1 MQRKKLW
8 RFGIFKDSIIA
19 AKTRLLR
26 KMRVFSKFYYSYNVT
41 NMFIWAEKLKGYR
54 NQLIMLP
61 TCSYGLKNSEDIEIN
76 YLFHCHVLDTFY
88 TSCLRVFKRGY

>member
-1 MQRKKLW
+1 
-8 RFGIFKDSIIA
+8 
-19 AKTRLLR
+19 
-26 KMRVFSKFYYSYNVT
+26 
-41 NMFIWAEKLKGYR
+41 MFIWAEKLRGYR

-76 YLFHCHVLDTFY
+76 YHFHFHVLDTFY